1 MGDNTNRLSSFR
13 PPLILEW
20 DCSKAAMPRRGNIW
34 LKRFFFVASIGL
46 VSTASGQITRETP
59 ANPCANTEAGH
70 VCDEL
75 ATLSIRLQKSV
86 YRDHEPVDVELVLR
100 AGEKGVFLP
109 SYFGDF
115 MTTCWHGFSANLFT
129 LDGKV
134 AEDAPSGCA
143 GSWLSSSSDTALGEL
158 HNFVRLSPGETRMWR
173 TTLTTMT
180 LKPGQY
186 RIIAEYLSFAYM
198 MEEVSRL
205 PQVGGLMAQG
215 RITAPSVI
223 VTIR

>member
-1 MGDNTNRLSSFR
+1 MH
-13 PPLILEW
+13 
-20 DCSKAAMPRRGNIW
+20 PRMGNIW
-34 LKRFFFVASIGL
+34 PRVVFFIASICL
-46 VSTASGQITRETP
+46 VSTASGQSTRDTSS
-59 ANPCANTEAGH
+59 NLCANNKAGR

-75 ATLSIRLQKSV
+75 ATLSIKLQKSV
-86 YRDHEPVDVELVLR
+86 YKEHEPVDVELVLR
-100 AGEKGVFLP
+100 AGQKGVFLP

-115 MTTCWHGFSANLFT
+115 MTTCRHGFAANLFT
-129 LDGKV
+129 MDGKL
-134 AEDAPSGCA
+134 ATDAPSGCG
-143 GSWLSSSSDTALGEL
+143 GSWLSSSSDTASGEL
-158 HNFVRLSPGETRMWR
+158 HNFVRLRPAETRTWR

-205 PQVGGLMAQG
+205 PQVEGLMAQG
-215 RITAPSVI
+215 RISAPSVI